1 MKFQNWKIKE
11 QDPEQ
16 VARLRQYGA
25 SPLSAMILASRGY
38 DSETEVRQ
46 FLNPDESL
54 LHDGRRMLGMDRAVA
69 RIRRALEQGEPICVY
84 GDYDVDGITSTCL
97 LTSYLRSVGANVLP
111 HIPDRLKEGY
121 SLNDGTLLA
130 LKQRGIK
137 LIITVDCGITNLSE
151 ADYAASLGIDLVITD
166 HHECKETLPQCCA
179 VVNPHQ
185 PGCPYPYKHLAGVG
199 VALKLVLALG
209 GQARQR
215 QLLWEYADLAA
226 IGTVADVMALTGENR
241 AIVRMGLARLQHTE
255 RKGLAALLQEAGM
268 EGKPLI
274 SSTISYSLAPRLNAA
289 GRMGCPD
296 LAVRLLLTEDAAE
309 AAVLAQELCS
319 LNRERQ
325 AIELDIFNHCIAQL
339 EQRTTPP
346 DGAIILSGEHWHQGV
361 VGIVASRL
369 VERYQLPSFMICM
382 ENGRGKGSCRSL
394 GGFNLFAALEECAD
408 LLDTF
413 GGHEQAAGFTI
424 PAKNLPEFRRRIS
437 AIVKYDPPDFTHT
450 SVLEVDGVIH
460 DVRLLR
466 QENVAALQEMEPFG
480 EENPRP
486 CFLLEGARVTA
497 CSGIGGGKHTRMLLT
512 KDGVTLNAVF
522 FSTSPEEL
530 CLHPGLH
537 VDAVFYPQINN
548 YRGVRSVQL
557 VLTDLRRSRSP
568 VQRELQLYRRFH
580 TGRPLT
586 TLEARQL
593 LPERQDFVVLWRMLV
608 QEGSAAPIHDTP
620 EGFILRATRL
630 RGQDARPSRT
640 MLCLE
645 VFRERGL
652 IDLQISE
659 KTLYIALR
667 PVRRKVDLESSE
679 ILKRLRRRLD

>member
-25 SPLSAMILASRGY
+25 SPLSAMVLASRGY

-46 FLNPDESL
+46 FLNPDKSL

-97 LTSYLRSVGANVLP
+97 LTSYLRSVGADVLP

-166 HHECKETLPQCCA
+166 HHECKAELPRCCA

-209 GQARQR
+209 AQAGQR

-437 AIVKYDPPDFTHT
+437 AIVKYDPPDLTHT

-512 KDGVTLNAVF
+512 KDGVTLSAVF

-557 VLTDLRRSRSP
+557 VLTDLRRSRTP

-580 TGRPLT
+580 AGRPLT

-620 EGFILRATRL
+620 EGFVLRAAQL
-630 RGQDARPSRT
+630 QGQDARPSRT